1 MDLVLSA
8 LSGKLFSIIM
18 WGYKTRTSLLF
29 LAHSILFS
37 REAISLGKDSLNL
50 WIFKLPDPASDTLDM
65 RFYLHE
71 NLTYFPFSNNENLSQ
86 QGGGCLL
93 KQTATE
99 NLWTGWRMALRKAG
113 SYTCRLG
120 LLWPTRKNL
129 SWGWQTWESSLET
142 WHRQHW
148 PPEAGASPVYHW
160 SK

>member
-18 WGYKTRTSLLF
+18 WGCKTRTSVLF

-50 WIFKLPDPASDTLDM
+50 WIFKLLDPASDTLDM
-65 RFYLHE
+65 HIYLHE

-93 KQTATE
+93 KQTTTE
-99 NLWTGWRMALRKAG
+99 NLRKGWRMAHRRAG
-113 SYTCRLG
+113 SYTRRLG
-120 LLWPTRKNL
+120 LLWSTRKNL
-129 SWGWQTWESSLET
+129 SWGWQTWEYTLET
-142 WHRQHW
+142 CHR
-148 PPEAGASPVYHW
+148 
-160 SK
+160 